1 MNKKTRLIKIS
12 MTIFIVTAIAVTGIY
27 GLSKNGKQGQ
37 GNMNSSPQ
45 IITVAPQPVSLTI
58 SLQGILEP
66 ARMIS
71 IISPLNSRVTEKY
84 FYYGEHVKR
93 GQLLLK
99 LDTSET
105 EIKLREAKV
114 AYAKAV
120 EHLKELEEWENR
132 PEVSRVRR
140 SLTKA
145 KLSLDAQ
152 KKRLE
157 DTEMLFKKGI
167 VAASEYESTLE
178 QYKNLQ
184 LDYQSAQEE
193 LNAVLTK
200 GSGENIKIARLEVES
215 ARLRLRELEDTL
227 KKALVHA
234 PVSGIVLLP
243 HVNRDEQDEKKKI
256 LEAGSIVAR
265 GETLL
270 TIGDSNSLSV
280 RTQID
285 EVDKPK
291 IMHGQKVRITGDAFP
306 KVVLTGKIHYI
317 SSQARVLNKTP
328 YFDVVVMIDKIPP
341 EFEKSI
347 DIGMSANIE
356 VIIYEKTDTLMVPIS
371 AVKIK
376 GHERWVI
383 MLDKENNQFKK
394 IKVETGITTTD
405 SVEITGGLKAG
416 DKVVLETK

>member
-1 MNKKTRLIKIS
+1 VNKKTRLIKIS
-12 MTIFIVTAIAVTGIY
+12 MTIFIVTAITVTGIY
-27 GLSKNGKQGQ
+27 GLSKSGKQRQ
-37 GNMNSSPQ
+37 GNMASSSQ
-45 IITVAPQPVSLTI
+45 IITVTPQPVSSTI

-66 ARMIS
+66 ARMVS
-71 IISPLNSRVTEKY
+71 IISPLNSRVAEKY
-84 FYYGEHVKR
+84 FNYGEHVKK

-114 AYAKAV
+114 AYAKAA
-120 EHLKELEEWENR
+120 ERLKELEEWGNR
-132 PEVSRVRR
+132 HEVPRVRR

-145 KLSLDAQ
+145 KLALDAQ

-167 VAASEYESTLE
+167 VAATEYESTLE

-200 GSGENIKIARLEVES
+200 GSEENIEIARLEAES
-215 ARLRLRELEDTL
+215 ARLRLGELEDTL

-256 LEAGSIVAR
+256 LEAGSIVTR
-265 GETLL
+265 EETLL

-280 RTQID
+280 RTQVD

-291 IMHGQKVRITGDAFP
+291 VMQGQTVRITGDAFP
-306 KVVLTGKIHYI
+306 NVVLTGKIYYI
-317 SSQARVLNKTP
+317 SSQARVINKTP
-328 YFDVVVMIDKIPP
+328 YFDVVVMIDKIPL

-347 DIGMSANIE
+347 DIGMSANID
-356 VIIYEKTDTLMVPIS
+356 VIIYEKTDALMVPVSSI
-371 AVKIK
+371 KIK

-383 MLDKENNQFKK
+383 MLDKESNQFKK
-394 IKVETGITTTD
+394 VKVETGITTTD

-416 DKVVLETK
+416 DKIVIN